1 MIRVGLIGAAGRMGR
16 TIIRS
21 IAMQHDIKL
30 VAALSP
36 ENIGED
42 AGTCADLPA
51 PLGVTL
57 SNDPHEFFANN
68 PNVVLDFSVPQ
79 AVPINGVEVIKH
91 KIPYIIGVSSI
102 PLTFMRK
109 LKDECK
115 KQESTVLIVPNFS
128 IGANLMIKFSVA
140 AAKYLPHVEII
151 ERHHAGKLDAPSGTA
166 SWTAQKI
173 CKNNPHLERHVSQ
186 QVTIDGVRGGVYDNV
201 HIHSV
206 RLPGYLAEQEV
217 LMGNDYELLTIDHRV
232 VNRDTYIPGVMLALR
247 NIGKLSGFNTGLDLL
262 LDI

>member
-16 TIIRS
+16 TIVRS

-30 VAALSP
+30 VSALSP
-36 ENIGED
+36 EYIGED
-42 AGTCADLPA
+42 AGLCAGLPS
-51 PLGVTL
+51 PIGVTL
-57 SNDPHEFFANN
+57 NNDSHEFFAQN
-68 PNVVLDFSVPQ
+68 PNVVLDFSIAQ
-79 AVPINGVEVIKH
+79 AVPVNGVEVIKH
-91 KIPYIIGVSSI
+91 RIPYIIGVSSI
-102 PLTFMRK
+102 PLNFMRK
-109 LKDECK
+109 LKEECV
-115 KQESTVLIVPNFS
+115 KQDSTVLIVPNFS

-166 SWTAQKI
+166 AWTAQKI
-173 CKNNPHLERHVSQ
+173 CKLNPKLERHVSQ
-186 QVTIDGVRGGVYDNV
+186 DITIEGVRGGVYDNV

-217 LMGNDYELLTIDHRV
+217 MLGNDYELLTIEHRV
-232 VNRDTYIPGVMLALR
+232 NNRDTYIPGVLLALR
-247 NIGKLSGFNTGLDLL
+247 NIGRLTGFNTGLDLL